1 MISPCSCECHDYNSA
16 SNNHIN
22 ITYPNSN
29 TQNNIDIQICELE
42 SEIEERIQNT
52 PDYSELEAKFRKLEN
67 DLQILSEEK
76 LQVEYELRQACKEND
91 KLVSDLQL
99 ENDHLSNE
107 INEKNIMIEE
117 LYLNNNNLYSILDN
131 KEKDSQYLKEKLITQ
146 NDVLQKIN
154 DAHKNLKDNL
164 NNLNILKNQDFSDI
178 QNLEDQ
184 INCFARENENN
195 DIELNKINELNNQCI
210 NEIKNE
216 TCMNH
221 KLEQI
226 LKDKDIEIK
235 ESTNELELTNETLK
249 RLGNELN
256 NLNEEINENEE
267 NINICDEK
275 LIKVSQIKN
284 EILDKNQQIN
294 DLINEN
300 DKEIDRLNNENINY
314 NNSLDNLNNDII
326 LLENKIE
333 EYKQHIINLTDVNI
347 ILTKELGGII
357 MTDEKMRNNAIDR
370 LKYLKDLKE
379 DNKNIINQSLN
390 IISTYMQKNG
400 NKGCYIKVENKI
412 GNNNKVKK
420 EEIKKGKYFSFKGN
434 DGSEEEEN
442 NENQYSEEED

>member
-67 DLQILSEEK
+67 DIQILSEEK
-76 LQVEYELRQACKEND
+76 LQVEYELRQASKEND

-221 KLEQI
+221 KFEQI

-267 NINICDEK
+267 NINICNEK
-275 LIKVSQIKN
+275 LIKVSHLKN

-400 NKGCYIKVENKI
+400 NKGCYIKAENKI